1 MFDKS
6 VIDSNCVTGLIV
18 TASFW

>member
-6 VIDSNCVTGLIV
+6 VIDSNCVTGLTVI
-18 TASFW
+18 AFW